1 MRKPRSSN
9 RSNLALHKQEYEHN
23 LAQIAKIQARNEA
36 LAKVITEEENTE
48 IVALIRSYPVTLE
61 NLQRVMEGLRKGEV
75 PFPMNENREAN
86 EEDRT
91 YESHD

>member
-9 RSNLALHKQEYEHN
+9 RSNLALNKQEYEHN

-86 EEDRT
+86 EEDMT

>member
-9 RSNLALHKQEYEHN
+9 RSNLARHKQEYEHN
-23 LAQIAKIQARNEA
+23 LAQIAKMQARNET

-48 IVALIRSYPVTLE
+48 IVALVRSYPVTLE

-75 PFPMNENREAN
+75 LFPMNENHEGC
-86 EEDRT
+86 EEGMTD
-91 YESHD
+91 ENHD

>member
-48 IVALIRSYPVTLE
+48 IVALIARLDALVRAPGPE
-61 NLQRVMEGLRKGEV
+61 IR
-75 PFPMNENREAN
+75 
-86 EEDRT
+86 
-91 YESHD
+91 

>member
-9 RSNLALHKQEYEHN
+9 RSNLAL
-23 LAQIAKIQARNEA
+23 L
-36 LAKVITEEENTE
+36 
-48 IVALIRSYPVTLE
+48 RSYPVTLE

-75 PFPMNENREAN
+75 PFSMNENREAN
-86 EEDRT
+86 EEDMT

>member
-9 RSNLALHKQEYEHN
+9 RSNLALHNQEYEHN

-86 EEDRT
+86 EEDMT